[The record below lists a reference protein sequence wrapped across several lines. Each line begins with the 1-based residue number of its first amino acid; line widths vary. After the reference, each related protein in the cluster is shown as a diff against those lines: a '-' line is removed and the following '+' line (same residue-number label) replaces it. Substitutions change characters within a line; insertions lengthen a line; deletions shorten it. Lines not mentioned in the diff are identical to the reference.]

1 MLKNGAIV
9 IDDYMRASLPD
20 NTVLDDV
27 FAAGD
32 SATVRYNPTG
42 ADDYIPLATNA
53 VRQGL
58 LIGENIVAATKRYP
72 GTQPP
77 AQCSCTIWRCPPR
90 DSPPA
95 ARNAEASPRIDDDH
109 AGLPPRFHA
118 HHHAGD
124 DHAGVEPGHPGAS
137 WVRSS
142 CRSMTSRRRRT
153 SCPWPFRRGSR
164 SISSPAPTCS
174 SSRTS
179 ANRSISSEP
188 WPFRQWP
195 KADPNR

>member
-72 GTQPP
+72 GTQATSAVQLYDLAMSATGLTAGGAKRRGIAANRRRSRRITAPIS
-77 AQCSCTIWRCPPR
+77 CSPPR
-90 DSPPA
+90 
-95 ARNAEASPRIDDDH
+95 R
-109 AGLPPRFHA
+109 
-118 HHHAGD
+118 
-124 DHAGVEPGHPGAS
+124 
-137 WVRSS
+137 
-142 CRSMTSRRRRT
+142 
-153 SCPWPFRRGSR
+153 
-164 SISSPAPTCS
+164 
-174 SSRTS
+174 
-179 ANRSISSEP
+179 
-188 WPFRQWP
+188 
-195 KADPNR
+195 